1 MWSLNCAFLLMIFMI
16 SGCAAKGFKIF
27 CEYNMASFDYLDE
40 SKFSSWEIDPRLCS
54 YLVYATGVGVDG
66 ETGSVKITDRHGIF
80 DNDLLSFASM
90 TRRENVK
97 RLLVSIGGWLE
108 ESSDFSKMAADS
120 RKRERFIASVI
131 DFIYEWRMDG
141 IQIDWR
147 YPTQRGGK
155 PEDRKNFILL
165 LKELKTMIDGHEFIL
180 MVAVLGRTDKSTLE
194 YYDIPKL
201 VQHVHYVNLMFYDN
215 RDPYQMH
222 LSYNAPL
229 SGKNGVIESVKLWK
243 KLSKAP
249 GKLILNIPLFVRSY
263 IMENGKT
270 TVGSP
275 CKGPGLKTPL
285 TRKSGFMTYNE
296 WCVQADTWTQKFDEQ
311 AQVPYAYKND
321 HWISFE
327 NNRSITEKLKLL
339 KSQNLGG
346 AISSTID
353 ADDFSGKCGKQHALE
368 RVILETLD
376 PQTVLVDVE
385 PTTEP
390 PPCLKDGV
398 FRDINDCQL
407 YYVCSAGQRS
417 DYECRWQEFFD
428 EAKSECR
435 PMKEVKCEVL
445 EAALKARELR
455 ASTRSM

>member
-1 MWSLNCAFLLMIFMI
+1 MWSLNCAFVLMIFMI
-16 SGCAAKGFKIF
+16 YGCAAKDFKIF
-27 CEYNMASFDYLDE
+27 CQYDMGSFYYKNS
-40 SKFSSWEIDPRLCS
+40 SKFFSWNIDLRLCTH
-54 YLVYATGVGVDG
+54 LVYGTGVGVDG
-66 ETGSVKITDRHGIF
+66 ETGDVTITDKYLLVE
-80 DNDLLSFASM
+80 NDILNVAHRLK
-90 TRRENVK
+90 RDNVK
-97 RLLVSIGGWLE
+97 KVMFTIGGWLE
-108 ESSDFSKMAADS
+108 ESSDFSKMAADA
-120 RKRERFIASVI
+120 RKRDRFFTSLVR
-131 DFIYEWRMDG
+131 FMYGWGFDG
-141 IQIDWR
+141 VQIDWR

-165 LKELKTMIDGHEFIL
+165 LEELKIICQEHQFIL

-194 YYDIPKL
+194 WYDIPKL
-201 VQHVHYVNLMFYDN
+201 VQYVHYINLMHHDN
-215 RDPYQMH
+215 RDPYKMH

-263 IMENGKT
+263 IMEKHKT

-275 CKGPGLKTPL
+275 CKGPGLKTAL

-311 AQVPYAYKND
+311 AQVPYAYRDD

-353 ADDFSGKCGKQHALE
+353 ADDFSGKCGKKHALE

-376 PQTVLVDVE
+376 PQTVLVDMDA
-385 PTTEP
+385 PTEP

-407 YYVCSAGQRS
+407 YYVCSAGHRS

-455 ASTRSM
+455 DSTRSM